1 MIHFDKDQ
9 AGVPLAVVNWAAK
22 KPPLKIRV
30 ARTKQVVRM
39 NSILDSPFI
48 VFTVSLIAQWLA
60 AYAGYF
66 LRGRRRPIRKEER
79 EDLDIVEAA
88 TLTLL
93 ALIIGF
99 SFSMAVTRY
108 DLRKNYEEAEAN
120 AIGTEYVRADLLPA
134 ADALSVRELL
144 RRYLDQ
150 RIASY
155 LSREEREIG
164 QANTE
169 GAKLEAALWSAILPV
184 ANARPTPVTALVV
197 AGMNDVLNSQ
207 SRTQAAWWNRIP
219 VAAWL
224 LMGLIAIGS
233 NLLLGYGERRK
244 GTLLLLVLPVI
255 VSISFLLIAD
265 IDSPRGGIIRV
276 LPHSLIALSH
286 SIKAQ

>member
-1 MIHFDKDQ
+1 M
-9 AGVPLAVVNWAAK
+9 NWAAK
-22 KPPLKIRV
+22 AAFESRSG
-30 ARTKQVVRM
+30 ANGQAVRM
-39 NSILDSPFI
+39 SSILDSPII
-48 VFTVSLIAQWLA
+48 VFIVSLIAQWLA
-60 AYAGYF
+60 AYVGDF
-66 LRGRRRPIRKEER
+66 SGRGRPVRTDER

-88 TLTLL
+88 ILTLL

-108 DLRKNYEEAEAN
+108 DQRKNYEEAEAN
-120 AIGTEYVRADLLPA
+120 AIGTEYVRADLLPTTDA
-134 ADALSVRELL
+134 ANVRELL

-155 LSREEREIG
+155 LSNEEREIG

-169 GAKLEAALWSAILPV
+169 GAKLEAALWSAILP
-184 ANARPTPVTALVV
+184 AAKAGPTPVTALLVV
-197 AGMNDVLNSQ
+197 EGMNDVLNSQ

-219 VAAWL
+219 VAAWS
-224 LMGLIAIGS
+224 LMGLIAIS
-233 NLLLGYGERRK
+233 CNLLLGYGQRRK
-244 GTLLLLVLPVI
+244 GALLLLVLPVI
-255 VSISFLLIAD
+255 VSISFFLIAD